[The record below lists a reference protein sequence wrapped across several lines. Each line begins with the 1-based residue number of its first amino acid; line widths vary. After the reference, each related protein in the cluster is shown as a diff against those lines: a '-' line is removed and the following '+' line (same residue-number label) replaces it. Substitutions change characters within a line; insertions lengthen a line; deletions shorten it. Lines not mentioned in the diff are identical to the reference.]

1 MQAIAR
7 AHRFGQKKPVIVFRM
22 MAVTGPEKKIM
33 HAGKKKLLLDH
44 VIVQS
49 MEDEEPGEDLEAM
62 LLSGAKS
69 LFEGGDNNDIVCR

>member
-1 MQAIAR
+1 
-7 AHRFGQKKPVIVFRM
+7 M
-22 MAVTGPEKKIM
+22 MSVTGPEKKIM

-49 MEDEEPGEDLEAM
+49 MEDEEPAEDLEAM

-69 LFEGGDNNDIVCR
+69 LFEGGDDNDILCK